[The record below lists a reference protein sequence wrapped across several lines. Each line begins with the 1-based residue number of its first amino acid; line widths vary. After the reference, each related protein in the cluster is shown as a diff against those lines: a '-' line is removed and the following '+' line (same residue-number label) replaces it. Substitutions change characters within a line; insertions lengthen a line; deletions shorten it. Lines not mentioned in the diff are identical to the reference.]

1 MTFCIISHVD
11 HIQIN
16 NQWLAYAPYV
26 REMNLWLKYVDQ
38 LIIVAPNQKTEQT
51 AIDLAYDHKD
61 IIFYQVPTFDIK
73 TFRSKI
79 KTIGRLPFIFWQV
92 FRAMQQADHIHLRC
106 PGDIGLIG
114 ALIQVVF
121 PKKKKTAKYAG
132 NWDSKANQPW
142 SYRLQKWV
150 LANTFLTHN
159 MQVLVY
165 GEWPNQTKN
174 IKPFFTATYY
184 ESEKDFGGKGAE
196 NGISTPLDVTT
207 PSLDLTTFCQVERIR
222 DPSTLVRSSGV
233 ETQVPSESKVPSS
246 QTTLLK
252 NRIKFLFVGTL
263 SAGKRPLYAMQ
274 LVEKLKQK
282 GLAVQLDLLGEG
294 SERQRL
300 ASYIEEH
307 HLQDNIYLKG
317 NQDKAATKQA
327 YQNSQLMI
335 LPSKSEGWPKA
346 VAEAMFWGCVPVVTA
361 VSCVPYMIDH
371 GKRGLTLTL
380 DIEQDAQNILN
391 LINDQAT
398 YENMRHKAQKWSQ
411 QYTLDKFEAEI
422 VKLLKES

>member
-1 MTFCIISHVD
+1 
-11 HIQIN
+11 
-16 NQWLAYAPYV
+16 
-26 REMNLWLKYVDQ
+26 
-38 LIIVAPNQKTEQT
+38 
-51 AIDLAYDHKD
+51 
-61 IIFYQVPTFDIK
+61 
-73 TFRSKI
+73 
-79 KTIGRLPFIFWQV
+79 
-92 FRAMQQADHIHLRC
+92 
-106 PGDIGLIG
+106 
-114 ALIQVVF
+114 
-121 PKKKKTAKYAG
+121 
-132 NWDSKANQPW
+132 
-142 SYRLQKWV
+142 
-150 LANTFLTHN
+150 
-159 MQVLVY
+159 
-165 GEWPNQTKN
+165 
-174 IKPFFTATYY
+174 
-184 ESEKDFGGKGAE
+184 
-196 NGISTPLDVTT
+196 
-207 PSLDLTTFCQVERIR
+207 
-222 DPSTLVRSSGV
+222 
-233 ETQVPSESKVPSS
+233 VPSESKVPSS